1 MRWITSLPQSVKKIE
16 ARILSLSHSAEVF
29 EVWNTHLSS
38 IVKILL
44 SWLTIFFITV
54 SKKWKKNDKV
64 VKQCQRFC
72 GKSVSL
78 FCLTVS
84 NSLRVEI
91 HFQITRPKFFRFDLQ
106 VWLTMSKKLRG
117 ELQLWLAVS
126 KIYWLKRITILSH
139 SVVKFG
145 IWLTILSHSAKKFE
159 LWNTNLTHCVERFAA
174 KNNLNL
180 DSQCGNVCDLNYKF
194 VSRCR
199 KFWEVILNFV
209 SPWGN
214 LCEVNYS
221 FVSQRHIKLTFEK
234 QVCLTVSKN
243 LRAESKLCLTVSK
256 SLRSE
261 LQVCLKMSKIL
272 WPEYHKLLSKH
283 GTICKTI

>member
-1 MRWITSLPQSVKKIE
+1 MLYQGVEKLGFQLE
-16 ARILSLSHSAEVF
+16 AFL
-29 EVWNTHLSS
+29 
-38 IVKILL
+38 
-44 SWLTIFFITV
+44 TV
-54 SKKWKKNDKV
+54 SKKLRGYWQV
-64 VKQCQRFC
+64 CQQCQRFC
-72 GKSVSL
+72 GKRVSL

-84 NSLRVEI
+84 KSLWVEL
-91 HFQITRPKFFRFDLQ
+91 HFQITMPNLLRFGLQ

-117 ELQLWLAVS
+117 ELQVWLAVL

-159 LWNTNLTHCVERFAA
+159 LWNTNLTHCVERFVAN
-174 KNNLNL
+174 KNLNL
-180 DSQCGNVCDLNYKF
+180 GSQCGNVCDLNYKF

-243 LRAESKLCLTVSK
+243 LWAESKLCLTVPK
-256 SLRSE
+256 SLRGE